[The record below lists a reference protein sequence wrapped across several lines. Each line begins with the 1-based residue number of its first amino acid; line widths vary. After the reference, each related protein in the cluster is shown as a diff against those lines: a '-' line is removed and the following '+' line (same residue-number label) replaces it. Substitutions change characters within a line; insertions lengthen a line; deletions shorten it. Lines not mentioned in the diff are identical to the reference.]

1 MLCSQA
7 ESMYMT
13 RTGGMKFGIRV
24 PGKYRMNEIGDKSV
38 RRIKNKLKEIG
49 ISS

>member
-1 MLCSQA
+1 M
-7 ESMYMT
+7 SMS
-13 RTGGMKFGIRV
+13 RTSGMKFGIRV
-24 PGKYRMNEIGDKSV
+24 PGEYRMNEIADKSV